1 MMEKLLVTVDS
12 IEGDKA
18 SLLLR
23 MPEEERPLAVVP
35 LALLPEG
42 VSAGDILSF
51 LQFRDG
57 TDGCCAATGRG
68 AAQAASA
75 EIIDAVR

>member
-42 VSAGDILSF
+42 VSVGDILSLSF
-51 LQFRDG
+51 NSETEL
-57 TDGCCAATGRG
+57 TEAAR
-68 AAQAASA
+68 QRVA
-75 EIIDAVR
+75 ELHKQLLRR

>member
-42 VSAGDILSF
+42 VLAGDILSLSF
-51 LQFRDG
+51 NSEPEL
-57 TDGCCAATGRG
+57 TEAAR
-68 AAQAASA
+68 QRVA
-75 EIIDAVR
+75 ELHKQLLRR

>member
-1 MMEKLLVTVDS
+1 MEKLLVTVDS

-23 MPEEERPLAVVP
+23 MPEEERPLAVVS

-42 VSAGDILSF
+42 VSAGDILSLSF
-51 LQFRDG
+51 NSELEL
-57 TDGCCAATGRG
+57 TEAAR
-68 AAQAASA
+68 QRVA
-75 EIIDAVR
+75 ELHKQLLRR

>member
-35 LALLPEG
+35 LALLPKG
-42 VSAGDILSF
+42 VLAGDILSLSF
-51 LQFRDG
+51 NSEPEL
-57 TDGCCAATGRG
+57 TEAAR
-68 AAQAASA
+68 QRVA
-75 EIIDAVR
+75 ELHKQLLRR

>member
-42 VSAGDILSF
+42 VLAGDILSLSF
-51 LQFRDG
+51 NSEPEL
-57 TDGCCAATGRG
+57 TEAARQRVTELHKQLLR
-68 AAQAASA
+68 
-75 EIIDAVR
+75 R

>member
-1 MMEKLLVTVDS
+1 MEKLLVTVDT

-42 VSAGDILSF
+42 VSAGDILSLSF
-51 LQFRDG
+51 NSEPEL
-57 TDGCCAATGRG
+57 TEAAR
-68 AAQAASA
+68 QRVA
-75 EIIDAVR
+75 ELHKQLLRR

>member
-1 MMEKLLVTVDS
+1 MEKLLVTVDS

-42 VSAGDILSF
+42 VSAGDILSLSF
-51 LQFRDG
+51 NSEPEL
-57 TDGCCAATGRG
+57 T
-68 AAQAASA
+68 
-75 EIIDAVR
+75 EAVRQRVAELHKQLLRR

>member
-1 MMEKLLVTVDS
+1 MEKLLVTVDS

-42 VSAGDILSF
+42 VSVGDILSLSF
-51 LQFRDG
+51 NSETEL
-57 TDGCCAATGRG
+57 TEAAR
-68 AAQAASA
+68 QRVA
-75 EIIDAVR
+75 ELHKQLLRR